1 VSVVEMAILYPVT
14 TEKAIGM
21 IERENKITFVVEPN
35 STKTEIKKEVEKR
48 FDVKVAKVTVLNSL
62 TGKKKMFVKL
72 KKEFKA
78 DDVAA
83 KLKIA

>member
-1 VSVVEMAILYPVT
+1 MVILYPVM

-21 IERENKITFVVEPN
+21 IERENKITFIVEQKA
-35 STKTEIKKEVEKR
+35 TKSQIRAEVEKR
-48 FDVKVAKVTVLNSL
+48 FDVKVARVNVLNTL
-62 TGKKKMFVKL
+62 TGKKKAFVKL

>member
-1 VSVVEMAILYPVT
+1 MAILYPVT